1 MTTIRQRIVLLLCCV
16 AVFLSSPVSA
26 QYFGQ
31 NKVHYQSFDFKVLKT
46 EHFDIYFY
54 PREQEGAELAAR
66 LAERWYERL
75 RQLLRHELRGRQP
88 LILYA
93 SHVDFEQTNV
103 VGGVLGEGTGGVTEA
118 LQRRIV
124 LPLAGPL
131 AAGLARAV
139 DGDRLAREDPSR
151 VLLDEPRGAL
161 LAGESRDPLARRGE
175 NAGPLRRVV
184 RVARA
189 DL

>member
-1 MTTIRQRIVLLLCCV
+1 MITIPRRVAMLLCCV
-16 AVFLSSPVSA
+16 AVFMSSPVSA

-31 NKVHYQSFDFKVLKT
+31 NKVQYQTFDFQVLRT

-54 PREQEGAELAAR
+54 PREQEGAQLAAR
-66 LAERWYERL
+66 LAERWYARL
-75 RQLLRHELRGRQP
+75 RQLLGHELRGRQP

-103 VGGVLGEGTGGVTEA
+103 IGGVLGEGTGGVTEA

-131 AAGLARAV
+131 AETDHVIGTSWCTRF
-139 DGDRLAREDPSR
+139 S
-151 VLLDEPRGAL
+151 
-161 LAGESRDPLARRGE
+161 ST
-175 NAGPLRRVV
+175 
-184 RVARA
+184 
-189 DL
+189 

>member
-1 MTTIRQRIVLLLCCV
+1 MNTIRRRAATLLCCV
-16 AVFLSSPVSA
+16 AMLLSSPAWA

-31 NKVHYQSFDFKVLKT
+31 NKVQYQSFDFKVLKT

-54 PREQEGAELAAR
+54 SREEEGARLAAR
-66 LAERWYERL
+66 MAERWYSRL
-75 RQLLRHELRGRQP
+75 RQLLDHELRGRQP

-103 VGGVLGEGTGGVTEA
+103 VGGVLGEGTGGVTEG

-131 AAGLARAV
+131 A
-139 DGDRLAREDPSR
+139 
-151 VLLDEPRGAL
+151 LLPFG
-161 LAGESRDPLARRGE
+161 
-175 NAGPLRRVV
+175 
-184 RVARA
+184 
-189 DL
+189 